1 VVIGVPVRGRLA
13 AELEPVMGFFNNLL
27 PVQVDL
33 RAEQPLIEF
42 AAALKADL
50 LEVFSHQEVPF
61 ERLATEPEVAAR
73 TQKVGLYQALFSFQ
87 DARERRR
94 QWGAL
99 SHQSILIFQKGA
111 TEDLGLWLMEVPH
124 GLEGGVTY
132 NADIY
137 TAETAAAFRERYM
150 ELLRRVA
157 DLPSATIA
165 ELTTM
170 NGSVAAHHLSR
181 LTPGDE
187 DARPAQATE
196 RSAKDRMADESA
208 LSPEELAVAR
218 LWAPL
223 LGLAPGQIRAGD
235 RFASLG
241 GDAALAQ
248 QAAEATE
255 RAFGFRLDAQRYL
268 QHTPA
273 QIAMAAAV
281 LGPSTPAAAPASN
294 PTEQAFARIW
304 GSLLNIEPS
313 SVMPQ
318 DNFFDLGGNSLL
330 AMRAASEMSK
340 QIGANFNARRL
351 IFESLSQLAN
361 TPVESV
367 PAEPDTDDAPKR
379 GLFGRIKG
387 VFGR

>member
-1 VVIGVPVRGRLA
+1 
-13 AELEPVMGFFNNLL
+13 
-27 PVQVDL
+27 
-33 RAEQPLIEF
+33 
-42 AAALKADL
+42 
-50 LEVFSHQEVPF
+50 
-61 ERLATEPEVAAR
+61 
-73 TQKVGLYQALFSFQ
+73 
-87 DARERRR
+87 
-94 QWGAL
+94 
-99 SHQSILIFQKGA
+99 
-111 TEDLGLWLMEVPH
+111 MEVPH

-170 NGSVAAHHLSR
+170 NGSLAAHHLSR

-187 DARPAQATE
+187 DIRP
-196 RSAKDRMADESA
+196 SAGAAEHGAKGRAADESA
-208 LSPEELAVAR
+208 LSAEELAVAR

-223 LGLAPGQIRAGD
+223 LGLVPGQIRAGD
-235 RFASLG
+235 RFAAIG

-281 LGPSTPAAAPASN
+281 LCTPAAAAAPAGN
-294 PTEQAFARIW
+294 ATEQAFARIW
-304 GSLLNIEPS
+304 ASLLNIEPD
-313 SVMPQ
+313 SVTPQ

-330 AMRAASEMSK
+330 AMRAAGEMSK

-351 IFESLSQLAN
+351 IFETLSQLAN
-361 TPVESV
+361 TPPEAA
-367 PAEPDTDDAPKR
+367 PAEADADTGDAPKR